1 MAASPILHP
10 CAKLTH
16 KIAAAAA
23 AVAAAA
29 KISARRR
36 HGKKDQDFSEN
47 LENEKIAKNIEKI
60 DENPSKHG
68 FWRSYEKTDVTIKF
82 YAKNYPYRLI
92 FKSVRLEMAENMLLN
107 VCKRCIRSLICT

>member
-1 MAASPILHP
+1 MTPLANESFVQPLAKRWKEVHP

-23 AVAAAA
+23 A

-36 HGKKDQDFSEN
+36 HGKKNQDFYEN

-60 DENPSKHG
+60 DEN
-68 FWRSYEKTDVTIKF
+68 R
-82 YAKNYPYRLI
+82 
-92 FKSVRLEMAENMLLN
+92 
-107 VCKRCIRSLICT
+107 